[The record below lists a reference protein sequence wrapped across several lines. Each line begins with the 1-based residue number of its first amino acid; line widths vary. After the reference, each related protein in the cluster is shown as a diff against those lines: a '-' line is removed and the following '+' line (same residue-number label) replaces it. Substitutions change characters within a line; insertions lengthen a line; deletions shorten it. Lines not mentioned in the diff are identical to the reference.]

1 MKESIDKYYQ
11 KKKDRKGKH
20 LMRFCF
26 DELYNASD
34 YDEQDDEADFT
45 VISDT
50 DEGIPQL
57 KLPRKSNEALKSDLL
72 ELELDEELKRMLDE
86 LNLAAK
92 MPQSSKKFLPL
103 YTTVTKHSNKGRPL
117 DNNITS
123 LDDKFVSDSSQ
134 AVTLIASNLR
144 EKMQDLDRCN
154 RDYVYKVKEEKQKIE
169 QERKR
174 REEEERK
181 RREEE
186 ERKRREEEES
196 KRKEEEERKKAEE
209 EARALKEKEEAE
221 VRKKQEE
228 EQNKRKELEKQR
240 VQLEQKRREQEEA
253 KKGKGTTNFTAI
265 EKEFLQYK
273 ARVISIKNDI
283 VEPVKKDAS
292 LKSILSKHK
301 RKINPKFGQL
311 TNSMQQLSSIVR
323 ELVGLIDQ
331 TKPNALGYQWILNF
345 IAKAIVSQAETE
357 ARVKP
362 ESALPLG
369 KLTLQLL
376 VRYPELKELL
386 MTRFVKK
393 CPFVIGYT
401 CSVDTEEGRLR
412 MGWKRNSGNKWEEET
427 SYDERMGGMVTL
439 YSMITRLPLPQ
450 DFISTHKHP
459 LPISCSWEMLA
470 RISNRPVELLTNAH
484 FVVLG
489 YWWDAAAAQFLQA
502 YGSQAQ
508 KLLALICN
516 GLTSTVAEKKF
527 VGAARLRILF
537 EEWQMEGK
545 IKSFPEMAA

>member
-1 MKESIDKYYQ
+1 M
-11 KKKDRKGKH
+11 
-20 LMRFCF
+20 
-26 DELYNASD
+26 
-34 YDEQDDEADFT
+34 
-45 VISDT
+45 
-50 DEGIPQL
+50 
-57 KLPRKSNEALKSDLL
+57 
-72 ELELDEELKRMLDE
+72 
-86 LNLAAK
+86 
-92 MPQSSKKFLPL
+92 
-103 YTTVTKHSNKGRPL
+103 
-117 DNNITS
+117 
-123 LDDKFVSDSSQ
+123 
-134 AVTLIASNLR
+134 
-144 EKMQDLDRCN
+144 
-154 RDYVYKVKEEKQKIE
+154 YKVKEEKQKIE

-221 VRKKQEE
+221 VRRKQEE
-228 EQNKRKELEKQR
+228 EQSKREELEKQR
-240 VQLEQKRREQEEA
+240 VQLEQKRKEQEEA
-253 KKGKGTTNFTAI
+253 KKGKGITNFTAI

-283 VEPVKKDAS
+283 VEPVKKDAG
-292 LKSILSKHK
+292 LKNILSKHK

-323 ELVGLIDQ
+323 ELVELIDQ

-470 RISNRPVELLTNAH
+470 RISNL
-484 FVVLG
+484 
-489 YWWDAAAAQFLQA
+489 
-502 YGSQAQ
+502 S
-508 KLLALICN
+508 LIH
-516 GLTSTVAEKKF
+516 
-527 VGAARLRILF
+527 I
-537 EEWQMEGK
+537 
-545 IKSFPEMAA
+545 